1 MRLLSIMSKH
11 RSSMQLQAL
20 ATMMKLLSLEGKY
33 PIDYREKQEYYF
45 PVQKLRV
52 SMHFFTTT
60 IGYCFEKEFEA
71 LIIHK
76 VYIQ

>member
-1 MRLLSIMSKH
+1 
-11 RSSMQLQAL
+11 MQLQAL

-52 SMHFFTTT
+52 SVQHFSVL
-60 IGYCFEKEFEA
+60 YPD
-71 LIIHK
+71 
-76 VYIQ
+76 IQLGTFLRRN